1 MLEKETEGEE
11 QHFEILSKFLPLPH
25 KSSSFGDIWCDQK
38 EWMFL
43 KLRES

>member
-25 KSSSFGDIWCDQK
+25 KSSSFGDI
-38 EWMFL
+38 
-43 KLRES
+43 